1 MNKNTLFFIVLS
13 ITFGLGAV
21 FIANNWLQASQP
33 ETVVAGK
40 VTIFLVNA
48 DLPRGTLLDPKYI
61 VAKLVPE
68 EMLAKGAITDRS
80 QLENMVV
87 KQKLFEGD
95 ILKQQR
101 LIKKGEGSSFASLL
115 SKNKRAISIRVNDVV
130 GVSGFLLPGNR
141 VDVFN
146 TYKNNNK
153 KVTTEVVISN
163 IKIIAIDQKASEDE
177 NKPQLVRAVTL
188 EVDLR
193 EAELLLNAKN
203 KGNITLALRNPNDHL
218 NTTDYL
224 AAFKIKPQ
232 DETQVVVSAQKPS
245 VTDILLV
252 SSPVE
257 ASPVIKMSPVKR
269 YKARTKIE
277 VIRGIK
283 KESILIIEQ

>member
-1 MNKNTLFFIVLS
+1 MNKNTLLFIVLS

-21 FIANNWLQASQP
+21 FIANNWLQENQP
-33 ETVVAGK
+33 ENVVAGK
-40 VTIFLVNA
+40 VTVFSVTA
-48 DLPRGTLLDPKYI
+48 DLPSGTLLDAKYI

-68 EMLAKGAITDRS
+68 EMLTKGTITDRS

-101 LIKKGEGSSFASLL
+101 LVKKGEGSSFASLL

-141 VDVFN
+141 VDVLN
-146 TYKNNNK
+146 TYNDSSK
-153 KVTTEVVISN
+153 KVTTDVVLSN
-163 IKIIAIDQKASEDE
+163 IKIIAIDQKASDDE

-193 EAELLLNAKN
+193 EAEILLNARN
-203 KGNITLALRNPNDHL
+203 KGSINLALRNPNDHS

-224 AAFKIKPQ
+224 AVKDK
-232 DETQVVVSAQKPS
+232 K
-245 VTDILLV
+245 
-252 SSPVE
+252 SPVAKIRL
-257 ASPVIKMSPVKR
+257 ASFTVERPQPR
-269 YKARTKIE
+269 LYKARAKIE
-277 VIRGIK
+277 IIRGIK
-283 KESILIIEQ
+283 QESVEITEQ